1 MNDTRTL
8 NISAVLSNILNLMLW
23 EYCPL
28 PLYEYWEYCP
38 LCPISWCCEILSIVS
53 IILILRILSISWCCE
68 TPVQSGRT
76 VGCSWTYLVSREW
89 MEGGRVEISLSS
101 ALHHRGTWYNSESQ
115 LSQGVRDVLDWT
127 EVSLQCT
134 NYWIWRWQKLRRIFF
149 SAKIVSRDNSMIK
162 LQTSLWRVKNNEED
176 VTPLSLPQWSECS
189 SAVSVASGAP
199 AQIQEAAAA
208 RPLGTWQV
216 TPAHRTKQASNLR
229 RFNYVPIVIF

>member
-1 MNDTRTL
+1 MNIENTVHCVQYLDVVRYCQL
-8 NISAVLSNILNLMLW
+8 CPLYWSW
-23 EYCPL
+23 EYCPYL
-28 PLYEYWEYCP
+28 DVVRL
-38 LCPISWCCEILSIVS
+38 LS
-53 IILILRILSISWCCE
+53 R
-68 TPVQSGRT
+68 

-89 MEGGRVEISLSS
+89 MEGGRVEIILSS

-199 AQIQEAAAA
+199 AHIQEAAAA